1 MKLPIT
7 KILAA
12 ASLIAAGSQ
21 TATAQA
27 NVVTVTNVVTMLV
40 TNVITI
46 TNVVAVAPAPAAAA
60 APAAPPQ
67 YPWTSSAAVGV
78 ALTRGNSETLLF
90 TAGLETTRK
99 TPVNEFDFGVDG
111 GYGENNSVKSEDLLH
126 AFGQWNHLFS
136 DRAYGYVHAD
146 GLRDGVADINY
157 RFTLSPGA
165 GYYFIKEKNT
175 TLSGEVGPG
184 VVFQELGNSES
195 TFATVRL
202 SERFEHKFNSGGA
215 RVWQTLEFLPQV
227 DRLDNY
233 LVNFEAGVE
242 SALSKNLS
250 LQVVL
255 DDNYDSRPATDRLK
269 NDVKLVS
276 GIKYKF

>member
-1 MKLPIT
+1 M
-7 KILAA
+7 LAA
-12 ASLIAAGSQ
+12 TGLIAVCSQ

-40 TNVITI
+40 TNVVTI
-46 TNVVAVAPAPAAAA
+46 TNVVAVSPAPEAA
-60 APAAPPQ
+60 APKTMAPAK
-67 YPWTSSAAVGV
+67 YPWESSVAVGL

-99 TPVNEFDFGVDG
+99 TPVNEFDLGVNG
-111 GYGENNSVKSEDLLH
+111 GYGENNSVKSEDLIH

-136 DRAYGYVHAD
+136 ERAYGYVHAD
-146 GLRDGVADINY
+146 GLRDGVADLNY

-175 TLSGEVGPG
+175 TLAGEVGPG

-195 TFATVRL
+195 TFATLRL
-202 SERFEHKFNSGGA
+202 AERFEHKFNTGGA
-215 RVWQTLEFLPQV
+215 RVWQALEFLPQV

-233 LVNFEAGVE
+233 LVNFEVGVE

-255 DDNYDSRPATDRLK
+255 DDNFDSRPAANRLK